1 MSVPS
6 ASAPRQP
13 QIVLLSRVGQLFTGR
28 VAALALV
35 VLAMAAGAL
44 TYAAF
49 GGLLPMTFAN
59 RWFVGGLLA
68 ADIVIAIG
76 LAAVVVARVVRTLM
90 EQRRGAAGARLHVR
104 MVLLFGLF
112 AVVPTF
118 VVAMVSGYWL
128 SIGLQQFVNERIAR
142 GMDSARLIGNTAL
155 EPQRAAVLADV
166 ERLSSALQQL
176 GPETVG
182 DADRA
187 QVALGRLAAGLPTL
201 MDALIVDSSGTAIAS
216 VALLPGRVAPSYVPP
231 PPSMARAAAEAGA
244 LIELR
249 QTGVYVV
256 LHLFTGGE
264 LFLVTGHTVDPGL
277 WFHVDQITRADAFL
291 TQLENNSIDNQ
302 LRVFAV
308 YAVIAVLMLLSA
320 VWLALTFASRLAQP
334 IGNLMTAAD
343 QVRKG
348 DLSARVSEDGA
359 DGELKRLVR
368 AFNRMARQLDEQRRD
383 LVDANR
389 QLDERRQLTEAILS
403 GVSAGVLSIGASG
416 EVLRANRSSADLL
429 GLPSDEIEG
438 RRLPD
443 VLPELGDALE
453 QARARPDRA
462 YQRQIEIRRDG
473 VSRTLLVRISTE
485 LGEDEISGNVVTFD
499 DVSDLMTA
507 QRMAAWADVA
517 RRIAHEIKNPLT
529 PIQLSAE
536 RLKRKYLRQ
545 ITDDPDTFTIC
556 TDTIVR
562 QVGDIGRMVDE
573 FSSFARMPRPTLANE
588 DIKELCQQALF
599 LQRTAQP
606 QIEFIAELPEAPP
619 IVVCDR
625 RQIGQAL
632 TNLLKNAGE
641 AIEGRAP
648 PPDGGKLPPG
658 QISLRLLDRGGE
670 VRVIIEDNGKGLPRE
685 GRERLAEPYV
695 TTRAK
700 GTGLGLAIVKKIM
713 EDHGGALTLEDR
725 EGGGAR
731 ISLLFQRAT
740 SQARPASAAA
750 SS

>member
-1 MSVPS
+1 MSVRS
-6 ASAPRQP
+6 ASAPERP
-13 QIVLLSRVGQLFTGR
+13 LIVLLSRFARQFTGR

-35 VLAMAAGAL
+35 VLAMIAGAL

-49 GGLLPMTFAN
+49 GGLLPITFAN
-59 RWFVGGLLA
+59 KWFVGGLLV
-68 ADIVIAIG
+68 ADITIAVG
-76 LAAVVVARVVRTLM
+76 LAAVVGARVVRTLL

-128 SIGLQQFVNERIAR
+128 SVGLQEFVNERIAR
-142 GMDSARLIGNTAL
+142 GMDSARLIGNSAL
-155 EPQRAAVLADV
+155 EPQRAVVLADV
-166 ERLSSALQQL
+166 EHLSSALQQL
-176 GPETVG
+176 GPDTVG
-182 DADRA
+182 NAERA
-187 QVALGRLAAGLPTL
+187 QAALARLAVGLPTL
-201 MDALIVDSSGTAIAS
+201 MDALILDSSGTVIAS
-216 VALLPGRVAPSYVPP
+216 VALISGRTAPSYVPP
-231 PPSMARAAAEAGA
+231 ASTLARAAAEAGP
-244 LIELR
+244 LVELR
-249 QTGVYVV
+249 QTGVYIV
-256 LHLFTGGE
+256 LHLFTGGN
-264 LFLVTGHTVDPGL
+264 LHLVTGHNVDPAL
-277 WFHVDQITRADAFL
+277 WFHVDQIARADAFL
-291 TQLENNSIDNQ
+291 TQLESNSIDNQ

-334 IGNLMTAAD
+334 IGNLMIAAD
-343 QVRKG
+343 EVRKG
-348 DLSARVSEDGA
+348 DLSARVPEEGA
-359 DGELKRLVR
+359 DDELLRLVR
-368 AFNRMARQLDEQRRD
+368 AFNRMTTQLDEQRRD

-403 GVSAGVLSIGASG
+403 GVSAGVLSIGVTG
-416 EVLRANRSSADLL
+416 DVLRANRSSADLL
-429 GLPSDEIEG
+429 NLKSDGIEG
-438 RRLPD
+438 RQLTD
-443 VLPELGDALE
+443 VLPELDDALE
-453 QARARPDRA
+453 QARSRPDRA
-462 YQRQIEIRRDG
+462 YQRQIDIRRDG

-485 LGEDEISGNVVTFD
+485 LGEDGLRGNVVTFD
-499 DVSDLMTA
+499 DVSDLMAA

-573 FSSFARMPRPTLANE
+573 FSSFARMPRPTLAIE

-599 LQRTAQP
+599 LQRNAQP
-606 QIEFIAELPEAPP
+606 QIDFVAELPDTPP
-619 IVVCDR
+619 VVVCDR

-641 AIEGRAP
+641 AIEGRTP
-648 PPDGGKLPPG
+648 PSDGGKLPQG
-658 QISLRLLDRGGE
+658 QIRLRLVERVSE
-670 VRVIIEDNGKGLPRE
+670 VRVVIEDNGKGLPRE
-685 GRERLAEPYV
+685 GRDRLTEPYV
-695 TTRAK
+695 TTRSK

-713 EDHGGALTLEDR
+713 EDHGGSLLLDDR

-731 ISLLFQRAT
+731 ISLVFQRAQ
-740 SQARPASAAA
+740 SQARPAATAA
-750 SS
+750 SA

>member
-1 MSVPS
+1 MSVRS
-6 ASAPRQP
+6 ASTSERPLIAW
-13 QIVLLSRVGQLFTGR
+13 LSRLGQLFTGR

-35 VLAMAAGAL
+35 VLAMIAGAL

-49 GGLLPMTFAN
+49 GGLLPITFAN
-59 RWFVGGLLA
+59 PWFVGGLLA
-68 ADIVIAIG
+68 SDIVIALG
-76 LAAVVVARVVRTLM
+76 LAAVVGARLVRTLL

-128 SIGLQQFVNERIAR
+128 SIGLQEFVNERIAR

-155 EPQRAAVLADV
+155 EPQRAAVLGDV

-176 GPETVG
+176 GPETLG
-182 DADRA
+182 DSDRA
-187 QVALGRLAAGLPTL
+187 QVALTRLAQGLPTL
-201 MDALIVDSSGTAIAS
+201 MDALIVDSEGRAIAS
-216 VALLPGRVAPSYVPP
+216 IALIAGHVAPSYVPP
-231 PPSMARAAAEAGA
+231 SSSLARAAAEAGP

-256 LHLFTGGE
+256 LHLFTGGN

-277 WFHVDQITRADAFL
+277 WFHVDQIARADAFL
-291 TQLENNSIDNQ
+291 TQLESNSIDNQ

-348 DLSARVSEDGA
+348 DLSARVSEEGA
-359 DGELKRLVR
+359 DDELKRLVR
-368 AFNRMARQLDEQRRD
+368 AFNRMTRQLDEQRRD

-403 GVSAGVLSIGASG
+403 GVSAGVLSIGISG

-429 GLPSDEIEG
+429 NLPSDQIEG
-438 RRLPD
+438 RRLLD
-443 VLPELGDALE
+443 VLPELDDALE

-485 LGEDEISGNVVTFD
+485 LGENGLRGNVVTFD
-499 DVSDLMTA
+499 DVSDLMAA

-588 DIKELCQQALF
+588 DLKELCQQALF
-599 LQRTAQP
+599 LQRNAQP
-606 QIEFIAELPEAPP
+606 QIEFVAELPDTPP

-625 RQIGQAL
+625 RQISQAL

-641 AIEGRAP
+641 AIEGRTLP
-648 PPDGGKLPPG
+648 SDGGKLPKG
-658 QISLRLLDRGGE
+658 QIRLRLLDEGGE
-670 VRVIIEDNGKGLPRE
+670 VRVVIEDNGKGLPRE
-685 GRERLAEPYV
+685 GRERLTEPYV
-695 TTRAK
+695 TTRSK

-713 EDHGGALTLEDR
+713 EDHGGVLLLDDR

-731 ISLLFQRAT
+731 ISLVFQRAA

-750 SS
+750 SA

>member
-6 ASAPRQP
+6 ASASERPL
-13 QIVLLSRVGQLFTGR
+13 IVLLSRFGQLFTGR

-68 ADIVIAIG
+68 ADIIIAIG
-76 LAAVVVARVVRTLM
+76 LAAVVVSRVVRTLI

-128 SIGLQQFVNERIAR
+128 SIGLQEFVNERIAR

-182 DADRA
+182 DAERSL
-187 QVALGRLAAGLPTL
+187 VALSRLAPGGPTM
-201 MDALIVDSSGTAIAS
+201 MDALIVDSSGQVIAA

-231 PPSMARAAAEAGA
+231 TASLARAAAEAGP
-244 LIELR
+244 LVELR

-256 LHLFTGGE
+256 LHLFTGGN
-264 LFLVTGHTVDPGL
+264 LFLVSGHSVDPGL
-277 WFHVDQITRADAFL
+277 WFHVDQIARADAFL

-334 IGNLMTAAD
+334 IGNLMAAAD

-348 DLSARVSEDGA
+348 DLSARVQEEGA

-368 AFNRMARQLDEQRRD
+368 AFNRMTRQLDQQRRA

-403 GVSAGVLSIGASG
+403 GVSAGVLSIGISG
-416 EVLRANRSSADLL
+416 EVLRANRSSTDLL
-429 GLPSDEIEG
+429 GLPPDQIEG
-438 RRLPD
+438 RRLLE
-443 VLPELGDALE
+443 VLPELGNALE

-485 LGEDEISGNVVTFD
+485 LGEDGLSGNVVTFD
-499 DVSDLMTA
+499 DVSDLMAA

-573 FSSFARMPRPTLANE
+573 FSSFARMPRPTLASE
-588 DIKELCQQALF
+588 DLKEICQQALF
-599 LQRTAQP
+599 LQRNAQP
-606 QIEFIAELPEAPP
+606 QIEFIAELPDTPP

-658 QISLRLLDRGGE
+658 QIRLRLLDRGGE
-670 VRVIIEDNGKGLPRE
+670 TCVVIEDNGKGLPRE
-685 GRERLAEPYV
+685 GRERLTEPYV
-695 TTRAK
+695 TTRTK

-713 EDHGGALTLEDR
+713 EDHGGALLLDDR

-740 SQARPASAAA
+740 SQARPATAAA
-750 SS
+750 SA